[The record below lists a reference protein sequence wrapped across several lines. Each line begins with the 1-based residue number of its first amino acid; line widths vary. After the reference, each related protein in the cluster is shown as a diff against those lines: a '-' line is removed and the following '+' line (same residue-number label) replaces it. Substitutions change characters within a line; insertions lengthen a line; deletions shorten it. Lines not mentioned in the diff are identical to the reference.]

1 MEGRNHECYKR
12 YCSQCLKNRDLG
24 HKCYMSPL
32 SDRAPRADRELF
44 VIYDFK
50 TTGNTKCT
58 DNSCEHVPNLVCVKQ
73 FYAVCEDDANVVVDC
88 QRCGKGQ
95 HSF

>member
-1 MEGRNHECYKR
+1 MVF
-12 YCSQCLKNRDLG
+12 SQCLKNRDLG